1 VECLVRGQIGEALL
15 CILPGFAVCIRQE
28 NTHTGKYICI
38 QCIYALLWGAVNLT
52 LVGGRTSRE
61 GAMWQAAQD
70 EEAARRLWW
79 NWDMRKQ
86 GWGDSAAAWL
96 LRWEPLLV
104 EWDLGDDLSD
114 LKRDFISFYGTPL
127 IDSGSPFPPMYR
139 RDSAKWS
146 HLSENMA
153 SECGTLSLGA
163 IL

>member
-52 LVGGRTSRE
+52 PVGGRTSRE
-61 GAMWQAAQD
+61 GAMWQAARD

-96 LRWEPLLV
+96 LRWEPVLV

-114 LKRDFISFYGTPL
+114 LKRDL
-127 IDSGSPFPPMYR
+127 IFLLTGP
-139 RDSAKWS
+139 
-146 HLSENMA
+146 
-153 SECGTLSLGA
+153 LSLTAGRHSPQCTA
-163 IL
+163 ETMQNGRI

>member
-1 VECLVRGQIGEALL
+1 
-15 CILPGFAVCIRQE
+15 
-28 NTHTGKYICI
+28 
-38 QCIYALLWGAVNLT
+38 
-52 LVGGRTSRE
+52 
-61 GAMWQAAQD
+61 MWQAARD
-70 EEAARRLWW
+70 EEAAGRLWW

-96 LRWEPLLV
+96 LRWEPVLV

-114 LKRDFISFYGTPL
+114 LKRDFIFLLTGPL
-127 IDSGSPFPPMYR
+127 SLTAGRSPFPPMYR

-153 SECGTLSLGA
+153 SECGTLTLGA